1 MAPNLPGFINS
12 INPSID
18 VGVGKRPYTFA
29 WILGFV
35 ITSLIYVL
43 LSTIWKPTE
52 TLVPRAILP
61 DEVYDND
68 EGAAVTIE
76 GKMVGE
82 DDMERGT
89 TGGEKIWE
97 DEEDKLRVA

>member
-12 INPSID
+12 INSSIN

-35 ITSLIYVL
+35 ITSMIYVL
-43 LSTIWKPTE
+43 LSAIWKPTE
-52 TLVPRAILP
+52 SLIPRAILP
-61 DEVYDND
+61 DEVYESE

-76 GKMVGE
+76 GKMVEE
-82 DDMERGT
+82 DDVDRGT
-89 TGGEKIWE
+89 GNEKNWK
-97 DEEDKLRVA
+97 DEERELRMA